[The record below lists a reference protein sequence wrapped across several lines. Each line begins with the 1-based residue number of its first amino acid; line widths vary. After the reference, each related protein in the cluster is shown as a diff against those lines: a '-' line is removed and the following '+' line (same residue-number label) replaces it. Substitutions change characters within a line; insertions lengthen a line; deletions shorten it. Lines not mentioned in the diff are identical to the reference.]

1 MITPGTAYNC
11 FSKFVI
17 DGDTLTLDFRGTEL
31 RVRLRWID
39 TPEAQKPGQNST
51 NPRILKHWEWAQKA
65 KVALI
70 DLVKERA
77 IIAIPIEKDQYD
89 RWVCDCYL
97 GKISA
102 VTNIQILQCKSGMGV
117 SFLPFNRFAY
127 NTRELTVLRGVIT
140 ETASAN
146 RKKLGL
152 WSEPDLI
159 LPNEFK
165 KLSLS

>member
-11 FSKFVI
+11 FSKFI
-17 DGDTLTLDFRGTEL
+17 FDGDTLTLDFRGADL

-39 TPEAQKPGQNST
+39 TPEAQRSGINST
-51 NPRILKHWEWAQKA
+51 DPRILKHWEWAQKA
-65 KVALI
+65 KTALMELVAG
-70 DLVKERA
+70 KP
-77 IIAIPIEKDQYD
+77 IISIPIEKDQYD

-97 GKISA
+97 EKISVA
-102 VTNIQILQCKSGMGV
+102 TNIQILQCKSGMGV
-117 SFLPFNRFAY
+117 SFVPFNRFAY
-127 NTRELTVLRGVIT
+127 NTRELAVLKGIIT

-152 WSEPDLI
+152 WSDPDLI

-165 KLSLS
+165 KLTLS

>member
-1 MITPGTAYNC
+1 MITPGASYNC
-11 FSKFVI
+11 FSKFVF
-17 DGDTLTLDFRGTEL
+17 DGDTLTLDFRGDEL

-51 NPRILKHWEWAQKA
+51 DPKILKHWEWAQKA
-65 KVALI
+65 KVALMN
-70 DLVKERA
+70 LVAEKA
-77 IIAIPIEKDQYD
+77 IITVPIEKDQFD

-97 GKISA
+97 NKVSVA
-102 VTNIQILQCKSGMGV
+102 TNIQILQCKAGMGV

-127 NTRELTVLRGVIT
+127 NTRELSVLRGIIT

-165 KLSLS
+165 RLTLS

>member
-11 FSKFVI
+11 FSKFVF
-17 DGDTLTLDFRGTEL
+17 DGDTLTLDFRGAEI

-39 TPEAQKPGQNST
+39 TPEAQRPGVSST
-51 NPRILKHWEWAQKA
+51 DPRILKHWEWAQKA
-65 KVALI
+65 KIALI

-97 GKISA
+97 DKISA
-102 VTNIQILQCKSGMGV
+102 ATNIQILLCTAGMGV

-127 NTRELTVLRGVIT
+127 NTRELTLLRGIIT